1 MLYRWLRDL
10 HLYFGLFISPFVL
23 LFAASVFYLNHGKLV
38 SSLEPSA
45 DIYRDLKIPD
55 GFDRLKGREAV
66 DRAKAILPQVGV
78 SGEIGFLR
86 YVAKD
91 RHLIFPVSKAG
102 SEATVD
108 VDLDARTATVK
119 RRAMNLWESL
129 SYLHKMPGPHNVA
142 IRGNWIGTEAWRV
155 FADTTIYLLLF
166 ISLSG
171 IYLWWA
177 IKAER
182 RIGIGLLAGGAV
194 TFFGLIF
201 AIVLALR
208 PSRSG
213 IASCITTSAC
223 IFFSSCG
230 SFRSPG

>member
-23 LFAASVFYLNHGKLV
+23 LFAVSVFYLNHAKL
-38 SSLEPSA
+38 
-45 DIYRDLKIPD
+45 IPGELPD
-55 GFDRLKGREAV
+55 ETYSNLTIPQGFDRLKGIEAV
-66 DRAKAILPQVGV
+66 ERAKTLLPQVGV
-78 SGEIGFLR
+78 AGEIGFLR
-86 YVAKD
+86 YIPKD
-91 RHLIFPVSKAG
+91 RRLVFPVSKAG
-102 SEATVD
+102 SEATID
-108 VDLDARTATVK
+108 VDLDARTAVVK
-119 RRAMNLWESL
+119 RRSMSVLESL

-142 IRGNWIGTEAWRV
+142 IRGNWIGTRIWRV

-182 RIGIGLLAGGAV
+182 RAGLVLLAAGAV

-201 AIVLALR
+201 AILHGR
-208 PSRSG
+208 
-213 IASCITTSAC
+213 
-223 IFFSSCG
+223 
-230 SFRSPG
+230 